1 MKKLTLSLMA
11 LVCALCCAF
20 ALVACNE
27 ETPGDTFE
35 TTGGNETVTIA
46 GKTFVFFDA
55 TSTDSNVAEALELQK
70 QMMEGSTITFTE
82 DGKFTMTSTV
92 AVEGTKTNMTQKGV
106 YTFENGSG
114 SITTTSSVFNG
125 NESDIPEDDQST
137 QTLTVSDGKLIQ
149 TDGVSSVIWA
159 LQD

>member
-1 MKKLTLSLMA
+1 MTAVAQGTATITAKTADNKTATCAVTVNANTDPNPADFSL
-11 LVCALCCAF
+11 
-20 ALVACNE
+20 
-27 ETPGDTFE
+27 
-35 TTGGNETVTIA
+35 A